1 MISRFPHGMI
11 FIWLIKAICNFRLHR
26 FPEEPCSACICGTT
40 TILAKLYDRRSS
52 LTWCS
57 AFDRRAR
64 ALWPTKLEM
73 WLGKSLGNRYH
84 TCIEEAG
91 LVGIKNG
98 PGIFCALAKFA
109 GVIFS
114 GSFQHVTI
122 IVKIPNFGLWTGN
135 RALLHCKRTGKL
147 RLRALENRTGTDQV
161 HVPISTSFLKVYSM
175 FPISLHGTCICARLQ
190 LPGCCKHTIDVDAMC
205 WLVKGRVNF
214 GSDRANSPELDGQ
227 YFGSSQ
233 QGPDRNHNYHQV
245 NRSGRCFE

>member
-84 TCIEEAG
+84 ICIEEAG

-161 HVPISTSFLKVYSM
+161 HVPLHSWRCTQCSRSAYMELASVQDCSCPAAANTLLMLMQCADWWRAESILDLIERILRSSM
-175 FPISLHGTCICARLQ
+175 GSILEAHSRAPIEIIIITR
-190 LPGCCKHTIDVDAMC
+190 
-205 WLVKGRVNF
+205 
-214 GSDRANSPELDGQ
+214 
-227 YFGSSQ
+227 
-233 QGPDRNHNYHQV
+233 
-245 NRSGRCFE
+245 